1 MERIT
6 RRLPFGGAVDIF
18 GNVLWEV
25 TEDEYNGMK
34 SRLEELFPPDIDDI
48 TSNVRRLN
56 DNDLAELI
64 RRLSEE
70 YNHLNTGWKPRSSGR
85 GGKP

>member
-34 SRLEELFPPDIDDI
+34 SRLEELFPPSLDDI
-48 TSNVRRLN
+48 TSNAMRLN

-70 YNHLNTGWKPRSSGR
+70 YNHRR
-85 GGKP
+85 I

>member
-1 MERIT
+1 MERIAKM
-6 RRLPFGGAVDIF
+6 LPFGGAVDIF

-25 TEDEYNGMK
+25 TEDEFNYMK
-34 SRLEELFPPDIDDI
+34 NRLEELFPPSLDDI
-48 TSNVRRLN
+48 TSNAMRLN

-70 YNHLNTGWKPRSSGR
+70 YNHRR
-85 GGKP
+85 I